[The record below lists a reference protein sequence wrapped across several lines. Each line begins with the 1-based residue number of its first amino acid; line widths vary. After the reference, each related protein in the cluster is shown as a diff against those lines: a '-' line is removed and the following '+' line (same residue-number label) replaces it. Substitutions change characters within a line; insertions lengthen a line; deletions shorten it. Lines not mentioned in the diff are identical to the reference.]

1 VTEKVTL
8 KLTAAAAVYVRST
21 APKAEKM
28 KAARGE
34 IPFCADN
41 LGTVLFFL
49 SHDPD
54 AEVKAAAVAT
64 AREMPDELL
73 AVIAGSPETHPK
85 VLDLFA
91 RLHADNRVI
100 LEKILSHPAVED
112 RTVDFLA
119 TRGVI
124 VPEHPVAD
132 LSCNDPDLGNP
143 EDKEV
148 VAANESEEEDIQAES
163 GGVDEASVEFQSKY
177 KISMHLGIS
186 EKIKF
191 ALSGDKEWRTILI
204 RDSNKLVSSAVIRN
218 PRITDAEILTIAKS
232 KLQNEE
238 IVRLICMNKE
248 WLKIYPI
255 RKALVENS
263 KTPLPKAIR
272 FLSSLTVKDLSAL
285 AKSRNVQTVIS
296 TQARRLLSAKRK
308 D

>member
-1 VTEKVTL
+1 
-8 KLTAAAAVYVRST
+8 
-21 APKAEKM
+21 M

-64 AREMPDELL
+64 ARAMPDELL
-73 AVIAGSPETHPK
+73 TVIAGSPETHPK

-112 RTVDFLA
+112 RTVDYLA
-119 TRGVI
+119 ARGLTA
-124 VPEHPVAD
+124 PQRPAAD
-132 LSCNDPDLGNP
+132 LSCNDPDLDNP
-143 EDKEV
+143 EVKEV
-148 VAANESEEEDIQAES
+148 VATAEGEGEEALAESE
-163 GGVDEASVEFQSKY
+163 GVDEDSEEFQSKY
-177 KISMHLGIS
+177 KLSMHLGIS
-186 EKIKF
+186 EKIKY
-191 ALSGDKEWRTILI
+191 ALTGDKEWRTILI

-218 PRITDAEILTIAKS
+218 PRITEAEILTIAKS
-232 KLQNEE
+232 KIQNEE
-238 IVRLICMNKE
+238 IVRLICMNKD

-263 KTPLPKAIR
+263 KTPLPKALR
-272 FLSSLTVKDLSAL
+272 FLSSLTVRDLSAL
-285 AKSRNVQTVIS
+285 AKSRNVQTVLS
-296 TQARRLLSAKRK
+296 TQARRLLSAKKK